1 VCARARARGLGGCD
15 APVAV
20 PAPVFVRV
28 RVIKAAEFATLQPT
42 SRTVLRRC
50 RCQLVIAGPTL
61 CGRLGPARLLRHN
74 DLVHAEHGDRS
85 VCGELDCVPVFLLA
99 SHVRFGGQTTDPLPK
114 ALYALLALEVVVDAH
129 AGRIDHVARCDQV
142 ARDIHAC
149 PANCCGL
156 RNGPSASVASTLRY
170 ALC

>member
-1 VCARARARGLGGCD
+1 VPPFDTCWAKAPGPPCQPRPGPGISYSRRPCSSLVCVCARARARGLGGCD

-28 RVIKAAEFATLQPT
+28 RVTKAAEFATLQPT

-74 DLVHAEHGDRS
+74 DLVHAEHGDRG
-85 VCGELDCVPVFLLA
+85 VCGELDRVPVFLLA
-99 SHVRFGGQTTDPLPK
+99 SHVRFGGITNEAPTRYRKHCTHFLPS
-114 ALYALLALEVVVDAH
+114 
-129 AGRIDHVARCDQV
+129 RW
-142 ARDIHAC
+142 
-149 PANCCGL
+149 
-156 RNGPSASVASTLRY
+156 S
-170 ALC
+170 